1 MNYVI
6 VKGVRVNREM
16 IMLGLNFIN
25 PLIRILGLGLRIPI
39 INRYYHVSPDNII
52 CVQMKLWLQ
61 LYRLI
66 VDVSNY

>member
-1 MNYVI
+1 M
-6 VKGVRVNREM
+6 RVNMEM

-52 CVQMKLWLQ
+52 CVQMKL
-61 LYRLI
+61 
-66 VDVSNY
+66 